1 MVTSILLGH
10 LVGDYLLQTRWMF
23 ARKSPFNGALLA
35 HVFVYSLALFAF
47 LAGFLALSGQSY
59 DDSLRYVAINAFF
72 HLVVDGIS
80 SKVTNIYL
88 KRFDYGSFFVALG
101 IDQTAHA
108 IILINTL

>member
-1 MVTSILLGH
+1 MITSILLGH

-23 ARKSPFNGALLA
+23 AHKSPFNGALLA
-35 HVFVYSLALFAF
+35 HTFVYSLALFAF
-47 LAGFLALSGQSY
+47 LQGFLLLSGGTYNNILSY
-59 DDSLRYVAINAFF
+59 IAINAFL

-80 SKVTNIYL
+80 SKVTKLYL

-108 IILINTL
+108 IMLINTL